1 MANVFPKWANRVP
14 LLALLALVLGGTVTV
29 FAVWYYF
36 TPTYSAVGYM
46 PTQPVPYSHAIHVE
60 QLGLDCR
67 YCHTYVDNSD
77 HANIPDAGTCM
88 NCHNAILPDSPALAP
103 IRASYESGQPVN
115 WVRIHRL
122 PDFVYFNHSVHVARG
137 VSCVECH
144 GRVDTMDVVSQ
155 QKPLSMGWCL
165 ECHRN
170 PEQFMRDPALV
181 TDLAWQAASQD
192 ELLEEN
198 IRRIHNWQVTPP
210 QSCSGCHR

>member
-1 MANVFPKWANRVP
+1 VGERVP

-88 NCHNAILPDSPALAP
+88 NCHNAIPARQPGTRAHPRQLRERPAGQLGAHPPAAGLCLLQPLGARRARRELCGMPRPRRHDGRRLAAEAAVDGLVP
-103 IRASYESGQPVN
+103 GVPPQPRAVLAG
-115 WVRIHRL
+115 
-122 PDFVYFNHSVHVARG
+122 
-137 VSCVECH
+137 
-144 GRVDTMDVVSQ
+144 
-155 QKPLSMGWCL
+155 
-165 ECHRN
+165 
-170 PEQFMRDPALV
+170 PALV